1 MKWCEPLTDS
11 EKRIF
16 LAAMGREKKICERID
31 EECRDISGQYDIRL
45 VKVCDEIIRKIKGA
59 LW

>member
-16 LAAMGREKKICERID
+16 LAAMGREKKSVKGSMKSAE
-31 EECRDISGQYDIRL
+31 ISAGNMISDWSRFAMKL
-45 VKVCDEIIRKIKGA
+45 
-59 LW
+59 